1 MDRAPLQFRW
11 RTRPGVTIARDGS
24 DALAVTVD
32 GDTSARLRPGAAL
45 AAALAGFGSVGGVG
59 EQELVAAAGG
69 DAAAVARAHFALRR
83 FVANGLVV
91 CDVLGGGGAT
101 ANARD
106 DADSALLATVL
117 PRRRDFALE
126 GTGVQGAGGRGAGAA
141 GAGAGEPPT
150 QARLSRFAVLR
161 RDGDA
166 LLLACP
172 GAGCELLLHD
182 ERAAGWLAAAAFAPV
197 AVEAG
202 SGGAD
207 GAAGGDADARTAL
220 LRLALAHGLLE
231 AAGAL
236 ESPARASW
244 EFHDRLFHHAARSFD
259 DLVVRGGTFRFDG
272 TLPSPPAVRP
282 PHAGTEHPLPAVDE
296 SAGSRPLRDVMERRR
311 SRREMSEQPLPLRSL
326 ATVLWRV
333 ARTVASE
340 RTGPQETIRRPY
352 PSGGSL
358 HELEFYVAAGRCEGL
373 PPGFYHYRGDAHR
386 LTELPGAA
394 APAAAMLDSAARAWG
409 QEGAPPQVLVVLA
422 SRLPR
427 LAWKYSGI
435 AYKVSLLNAGVAIQ
449 SLYLVTTDLG
459 LAGAAVGSGDPGLFA
474 QASGCDPFEETSIA
488 EFGFGAAAGGT

>member
-1 MDRAPLQFRW
+1 MARGPLQFRW
-11 RTRPGVTIARDGS
+11 RTRPGVTIAPDGAE
-24 DALAVTVD
+24 ALAITVD
-32 GDTSARLRPGAAL
+32 GETSARLRPGAAL
-45 AAALAGFGSVGGVG
+45 AAALARFGAADGVG
-59 EQELVAAAGG
+59 EEEIVAAAGG
-69 DAAAVARAHFALRR
+69 DAAAVARAHYALRR
-83 FVANGLVV
+83 FVGNGLLV
-91 CDVLGGGGAT
+91 CDVLDGGA
-101 ANARD
+101 AGGAP
-106 DADSALLATVL
+106 LATVL

-126 GTGVQGAGGRGAGAA
+126 GGASAPGAGG
-141 GAGAGEPPT
+141 PPT
-150 QARLSRFAVLR
+150 QARLSRFALLR

-182 ERAAGWLAAAAFAPV
+182 ERAAGWFAAAAFAPV
-197 AVEAG
+197 AVEREPSRA
-202 SGGAD
+202 
-207 GAAGGDADARTAL
+207 DADAAARSDTGDDDAAARTAL

-231 AAGAL
+231 AAEAQ
-236 ESPARASW
+236 ESPAEASW

-272 TLPSPPAVRP
+272 TLPSPPAIRP
-282 PHAGTEHPLPAVDE
+282 PHAGAEHALPAVEEDA
-296 SAGSRPLRDVMERRR
+296 SSQPLREVMERRR

-326 ATVLWRV
+326 AAVLWRV
-333 ARTVASE
+333 ARTTAHD

-358 HELEFYVAAGRCEGL
+358 HELELYVAVGRCEGL
-373 PPGFYHYRGDAHR
+373 EPGFYHYRGDAHA
-386 LTELPGAA
+386 LTQLPGAA
-394 APAAAMLDSAARAWG
+394 APAAAMLDGAARAWG

-449 SLYLVTTDLG
+449 SLSLVTTDLG

-474 QASGCDPFEETSIA
+474 QATGCDPFEETSIA
-488 EFGFGAAAGGT
+488 EFGFGAAAGAT

>member
-1 MDRAPLQFRW
+1 MDLAPLLFRW

-45 AAALAGFGSVGGVG
+45 APALAGFGAAGGVG
-59 EQELVAAAGG
+59 EAELVAAAGG
-69 DAAAVARAHFALRR
+69 DAAAVARAHYALRR
-83 FVANGLVV
+83 FVGNGLLV
-91 CDVLGGGGAT
+91 CDVLGG
-101 ANARD
+101 D
-106 DADSALLATVL
+106 DPAPLATVL
-117 PRRRDFALE
+117 PRRRDFALD
-126 GTGVQGAGGRGAGAA
+126 GDAGAGAAGAGGRGAGSFA
-141 GAGAGEPPT
+141 PVR
-150 QARLSRFAVLR
+150 ARLSRFAVLR

-172 GAGCELLLHD
+172 GAGCELQLHD

-197 AVEAG
+197 AVDA
-202 SGGAD
+202 AD
-207 GAAGGDADARTAL
+207 AAARRGAADDDAAARTAL

-231 AAGAL
+231 AAGAQ
-236 ESPARASW
+236 ESPAQASW

-282 PHAGTEHPLPAVDE
+282 PYAGTEHALPTVEE
-296 SAGSRPLRDVMERRR
+296 SAASQPLQDVMERRR
-311 SRREMSEQPLPLRSL
+311 SRREMAAEPLPLRSL
-326 ATVLWRV
+326 AAVLWRV
-333 ARTVASE
+333 ARTTARD

-358 HELEFYVAAGRCEGL
+358 HELEFYVAVGRCEGL
-373 PPGFYHYRGDAHR
+373 APGFYHYRGDAHA

-394 APAAAMLDSAARAWG
+394 APAAAMLDGAARAWG

-488 EFGFGAAAGGT
+488 EFGFGAAAGGA

>member
-1 MDRAPLQFRW
+1 MDLAPLLFRW

-24 DALAVTVD
+24 DALAITVD

-45 AAALAGFGSVGGVG
+45 AAALAGFGAAGGVS
-59 EQELVAAAGG
+59 EAELVAAAGG
-69 DAAAVARAHFALRR
+69 DAAAVARAHYALRR
-83 FVANGLVV
+83 FVGNGLLV
-91 CDVLGGGGAT
+91 CDVLGG
-101 ANARD
+101 D
-106 DADSALLATVL
+106 DPAPLATVL
-117 PRRRDFALE
+117 PRRRDFMLE
-126 GTGVQGAGGRGAGAA
+126 GFASAPA
-141 GAGAGEPPT
+141 

-172 GAGCELLLHD
+172 GAGCELQLHD

-197 AVEAG
+197 AVEG
-202 SGGAD
+202 D
-207 GAAGGDADARTAL
+207 GERTAL

-231 AAGAL
+231 AAGVQ
-236 ESPARASW
+236 ESPAQASW

-282 PHAGTEHPLPAVDE
+282 PYAGSEHALPAVE
-296 SAGSRPLRDVMERRR
+296 QSAVSQPLRDVMERRR
-311 SRREMSEQPLPLRSL
+311 SRREMSAEPLALSAL
-326 ATVLWRV
+326 STVLWRV
-333 ARTVASE
+333 ARTVASD

-358 HELEFYVAAGRCEGL
+358 HELEFYLAVGRCEGL
-373 PPGFYHYRGDAHR
+373 APGFYHYRGDAHA

-394 APAAAMLDSAARAWG
+394 APAAAMLDGAARAWG
-409 QEGAPPQVLVVLA
+409 QEDAPPQVLVVLA

-488 EFGFGAAAGGT
+488 EFGFGAAAGGA